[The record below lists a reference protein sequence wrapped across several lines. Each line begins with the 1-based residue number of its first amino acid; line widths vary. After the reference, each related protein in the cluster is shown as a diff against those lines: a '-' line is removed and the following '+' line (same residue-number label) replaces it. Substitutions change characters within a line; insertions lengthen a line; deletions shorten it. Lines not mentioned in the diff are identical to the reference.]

1 MKKEVL
7 VEVEGVQKDESG
19 QENVIHYTC
28 DGIYSVIDGKNY
40 LVYEE
45 QMDGADEKTQNLVS
59 IGISE
64 VTVTKRGAVETKME
78 FCSGKR
84 KNFSYI
90 TIYGKMY
97 LESFTRNLMIK
108 SDDKSI
114 LIVIDYDL
122 ELGGDLISE
131 CRIKIKA
138 TTKE

>member
-7 VEVEGVQKDESG
+7 VEVEGIQKDESG

-28 DGIYSVIDGKNY
+28 DGIYSVINGKNY

-45 QMDGADEKTQNLVS
+45 QIEGTDGKTQNLVT

-64 VTVTKRGAVETKME
+64 VTVIKKGAVETKME

-84 KNFSYI
+84 KTFSYV
-90 TIYGKMY
+90 TLYGKMY
-97 LESFTRNLMIK
+97 LESYTKNLMIK
-108 SDDKSI
+108 SDDKSV
-114 LIVIDYDL
+114 LIIVDYNL

-138 TTKE
+138 TTK